1 MFFDKISLPVFLIS
15 LSIGIFFVYIF
26 GSDRKIIYVYPT
38 PENVNKILYKDKA
51 YNCFK
56 LESKEVKCPTD
67 SSKITNIP
75 IQK

>member
-1 MFFDKISLPVFLIS
+1 MFLDKISVPVFLIS

-38 PENVNKILYKDKA
+38 PENIEKILYRDKA
-51 YNCFK
+51 DNCFS
-56 LESKEVKCPTD
+56 LEAKEVKCPTD

-75 IQK
+75 VQK